1 MTTDDMLGLIRGP
14 IKDPVKAFH
23 SIAIY
28 IYVIGLA
35 MPVVVL
41 SLLLTMVYN
50 LEWYKVL
57 IGDLSSVI
65 LMFIYILISKE

>member
-1 MTTDDMLGLIRGP
+1 MTTDDMLGLICGP
-14 IKDPVKAFH
+14 IKDPVKVFH

-28 IYVIGLA
+28 IYAIGLA

-50 LEWYKVL
+50 LEWHKVL
-57 IGDLSSVI
+57 IGDLLSVI

>member
-1 MTTDDMLGLIRGP
+1 MTTDDMLGLICGP
-14 IKDPVKAFH
+14 IKAPCKAFH

-28 IYVIGLA
+28 IYAIGLA

-50 LEWYKVL
+50 LEWYKIL
-57 IGDLSSVI
+57 IGDLLSVI
-65 LMFIYILISKE
+65 LMFIYILMSKE

>member
-1 MTTDDMLGLIRGP
+1 MTTDDMLGLICGP